1 MRRGLGGKRT
11 RARKRAPWA
20 PVSTRRPVARSKGS
34 REARGRGARP
44 STSSGFLAKERG
56 VWGLHPGNGLGGSLR
71 RGSQGT
77 GSCLQLPAI
86 SFPQVAHTCPW
97 SWLGPLGVPRQIEAS
112 CQQRTLPQV
121 CGGWAL
127 AQGGFQRRS
136 PVYLQASGGP
146 HPQPQFRPLSRCA
159 RSLLLP
165 GPSC

>member
-11 RARKRAPWA
+11 RARKTAPWA
-20 PVSTRRPVARSKGS
+20 RVSTRRPVAQSKGS

-77 GSCLQLPAI
+77 GFCLQLLAI
-86 SFPQVAHTCPW
+86 SFPQVLTLVLGPGLAPWGSRVRSKPPANKEPCPRFVVAGPWRRGASSAEAQCIYRPLGAHTPSPSSDRCP
-97 SWLGPLGVPRQIEAS
+97 
-112 CQQRTLPQV
+112 
-121 CGGWAL
+121 
-127 AQGGFQRRS
+127 
-136 PVYLQASGGP
+136 
-146 HPQPQFRPLSRCA
+146 RCA